1 VRETARDGIRPTV
14 RFIDD
19 DSCDIESVR
28 MVVRTRQRATHTAE
42 VVDTQGGSRKPM
54 SDADLTDKLAMLA
67 GYSGF
72 AGDVAA
78 LANAVWSLDTAS
90 DAGAIMRIC
99 TVRR

>member
-1 VRETARDGIRPTV
+1 
-14 RFIDD
+14 
-19 DSCDIESVR
+19 
-28 MVVRTRQRATHTAE
+28 
-42 VVDTQGGSRKPM
+42 M